1 MLFRSALERE
11 LHEEGELGSKVVKK
25 SYIGLV
31 YLEDENPVNHVHV
44 GLVYVYDLDGM
55 DVHVK
60 EEGLEDIGFV
70 SLDYLQSNVETLT
83 YWSRIIIFHL

>member
-1 MLFRSALERE
+1 
-11 LHEEGELGSKVVKK
+11 
-25 SYIGLV
+25 
-31 YLEDENPVNHVHV
+31 
-44 GLVYVYDLDGM
+44 M